1 MVGLTLL
8 FELIPQNSNA
18 ANSIDNSLAI
28 VDALDDIAYKIENGE
43 ATMPEMLYFYTIPE
57 NESLILNDPVHTLNF
72 VKLTESVMAAEEIL
86 EAEKEIKEQETKAT
100 NENVENSILKRYM
113 EMQQNKKVNVGNI
126 NVADFSF

>member
-1 MVGLTLL
+1 M
-8 FELIPQNSNA
+8 
-18 ANSIDNSLAI
+18 
-28 VDALDDIAYKIENGE
+28 DALDDIAYKIENGE

-72 VKLTESVMAAEEIL
+72 VKLASGVMAAEELL
-86 EAEKEIKEQETKAT
+86 EAEQEIQEQETKAT

-113 EMQQNKKVNVGNI
+113 EMQQNKKVNVGNV